1 MAFSRAWRLRVLPS
15 YPSTMASYGSLPF
28 NGSSQSSS
36 RSYRVGRAR
45 NRLSAV
51 WVPTGGM
58 TPERGEES
66 AHEKLVRAGFLR
78 QSHSGIFHLLPLGQ
92 RVQNKLEGVIDYYM
106 QELGASR
113 VALSTITSKDLW
125 QRSGRLTQLEA
136 ELFGFED
143 RKGSK
148 YMLSPTHEE
157 EITTLVAKTV
167 KSYKELPLRLYQITR
182 KFRDEL
188 RPRHG
193 LLRTREFTMK
203 DLYTFDVS
211 AESALETYQKVQL
224 AYTGVFK
231 ALKLP
236 VMVAKAS
243 SGDMGGDLSH
253 EYHLPTSIGEDTVV
267 TCNNCNY
274 AANAEIA
281 ESRAATVDIRGS
293 GGLAEAVSPASVS
306 TRVWRGISKDR
317 KTLVNAWYPG
327 RSQNGSDRDTDIRIP
342 AIKSIVTDLDASTED
357 AVSLWQ
363 TTITSTFSGGD
374 AAATRPRIINIIDS
388 TLSNSVEEILR
399 DESNAWPI
407 SGLGIPKDTVHSTI
421 ITKTQGGQPI
431 NLLAAHAGDKCPCC
445 DSGALQVQKALE
457 LGHTFYL
464 GTRYSE
470 PLEAMVSIPTR
481 AISSR
486 HEVQPAPT
494 ERKTP
499 MQMGCHGIGVSRL
512 IGAVAEHLKDTKGLQ
527 WPRVIA
533 PYEVVVISTP
543 NLAKDAIIVYD
554 EIAAS
559 SRAPGGIDLVLDDRA
574 VSFAWKLND
583 ADLVGYPVLVILG
596 KVWKERGDCE
606 VQCRRLGIKEMVP
619 LRELHQR
626 VADLLEQL

>member
-1 MAFSRAWRLRVLPS
+1 
-15 YPSTMASYGSLPF
+15 
-28 NGSSQSSS
+28 
-36 RSYRVGRAR
+36 
-45 NRLSAV
+45 
-51 WVPTGGM
+51 M
-58 TPERGEES
+58 TPERGEG
-66 AHEKLVRAGFLR
+66 AYEKLVRAGFLR

-92 RVQNKLEGVIDYYM
+92 RVQRKLEGVIDYYM

-211 AESALETYQKVQL
+211 TESALETYQKVQV
-224 AYTGVFK
+224 AYAGVFK

-236 VMVAKAS
+236 VTVAKAS

-253 EYHLPTSIGEDTVV
+253 EYHLPTPIGEDTLV
-267 TCNNCNY
+267 TCNACSY
-274 AANAEIA
+274 AANDEVAEA
-281 ESRAATVDIRGS
+281 RAAAADSIGS
-293 GGLAEAVSPASVS
+293 CGLTEASSSPSASLK
-306 TRVWRGISKDR
+306 VWRGISKDR

-327 RSQNGSDRDTDIRIP
+327 RAQDGSDRENDIRIST
-342 AIKSIVTDLDASTED
+342 IKSIVADLDASTEN
-357 AVSLWQ
+357 AVSLWR
-363 TTITSTFSGGD
+363 TAITSTDPNTNG
-374 AAATRPRIINIIDS
+374 AATRPQIINIIDS
-388 TLSNSVEEILR
+388 TLTSNLDEVLQ
-399 DESNAWPI
+399 DESKSSPLAA
-407 SGLGIPKDTVHSTI
+407 LDFPKDGVDSTI
-421 ITKTQGGQPI
+421 ITKTHDGQSI
-431 NLLAAHAGDKCPCC
+431 NLLAARAGDRCPNCENG
-445 DSGALQVQKALE
+445 SLQLQKALE

-470 PLEAMVSIPTR
+470 PLDATVSMPTR
-481 AISSR
+481 AKSSQ
-486 HEVQPAPT
+486 HEDQPALT
-494 ERKTP
+494 EHKRP

-512 IGAVAEHLKDTKGLQ
+512 IGAVAEHLTDAKGLQ

-533 PYEVVVISTP
+533 PYEAVVICTP
-543 NLAKDAIIVYD
+543 RLAEDASQVYD
-554 EIAAS
+554 EIAA
-559 SRAPGGIDLVLDDRA
+559 GGIDTVLDDRSA
-574 VSFAWKLND
+574 SFGWKLND

-596 KVWKERGDCE
+596 KVWKETGDCE

-619 LRELHQR
+619 LRELRQR
-626 VADLLEQL
+626 VAELLEQL